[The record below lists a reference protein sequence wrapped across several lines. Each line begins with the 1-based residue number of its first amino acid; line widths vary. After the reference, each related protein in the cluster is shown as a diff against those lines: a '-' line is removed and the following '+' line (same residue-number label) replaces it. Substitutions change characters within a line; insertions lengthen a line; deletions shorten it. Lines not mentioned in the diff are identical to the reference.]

1 MALNWQHVTVA
12 DYRKLRDARLL
23 AHYGDAVARA
33 CGASVHR
40 GEAARRPHQSRLGR
54 QIPRAGDACAAGGSR
69 LGLRV
74 PDLTLSILDT
84 NDALPLDGRAEP
96 RCAPGS
102 ACCRRAATT
111 RPSSTTPSP
120 YQMPHN
126 VVALGARYSIEEL
139 VDPLNA
145 IAVWFSNGNAML
157 KAIRDGLVKRQ
168 LKAPEVRC
176 WPHHFDMDS
185 LIQLGGNRAVGSG
198 FCPGDEFCDEPYFYI
213 SIYPE
218 PYIPALPSCRRS
230 GTGTPTSSSRRWRR
244 RTRSSPRWTS
254 RATSPASSTSRS
266 TRRSKRSDR
275 VGRPARSR

>member
-23 AHYGDAVARA
+23 AHYGTQWLARA
-33 CGASVHR
+33 ARAYIAAKPHDGHTSLGWDDKFR
-40 GEAARRPHQSRLGR
+40 GLVTHALP
-54 QIPRAGDACAAGGSR
+54 DGSR

-84 NDALPLDGRAEP
+84 NDALPLDGRAETEV
-96 RCAPGS
+96 RAWLGS
-102 ACCRRAATT
+102 KLQARGYDAAKLDA
-111 RPSSTTPSP
+111 PSP

-139 VDPLNA
+139 ADPLNA

-157 KAIRDGLVKRQ
+157 KAIRDGLVKRR

-218 PYIPALPSCRRS
+218 PYIPGAAAVAAGRALAFLQVHRGAGARAQDRRL
-230 GTGTPTSSSRRWRR
+230 
-244 RTRSSPRWTS
+244 
-254 RATSPASSTSRS
+254 A
-266 TRRSKRSDR
+266 
-275 VGRPARSR
+275 RPAARHRRLLRHLDQRGARSAQIGWDG